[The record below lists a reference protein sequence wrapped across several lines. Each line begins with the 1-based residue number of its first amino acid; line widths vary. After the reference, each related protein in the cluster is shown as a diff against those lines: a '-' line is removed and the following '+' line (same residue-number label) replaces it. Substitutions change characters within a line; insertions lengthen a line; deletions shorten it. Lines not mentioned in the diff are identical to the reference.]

1 MYIVYSFNNN
11 HTHTHTQLFQAEIGG
26 NVGKGYWDNER
37 KELRVTIAGVLKE
50 YVPYTFSFDVIN
62 PPYGQVL
69 YTQFTCFTSTK
80 VQMLTGEE
88 LINTSNVI
96 SGSTSAQPHML
107 TYADFCRIGLQSMS
121 GHRTTQLDSVLSV
134 YLLY

>member
-37 KELRVTIAGVLKE
+37 KELRVSIADVLKE
-50 YVPYTFSFDVIN
+50 YVPYTFSFVVVN

-88 LINTSNVI
+88 LMP
-96 SGSTSAQPHML
+96 STRL
-107 TYADFCRIGLQSMS
+107 TGRS
-121 GHRTTQLDSVLSV
+121 
-134 YLLY
+134 